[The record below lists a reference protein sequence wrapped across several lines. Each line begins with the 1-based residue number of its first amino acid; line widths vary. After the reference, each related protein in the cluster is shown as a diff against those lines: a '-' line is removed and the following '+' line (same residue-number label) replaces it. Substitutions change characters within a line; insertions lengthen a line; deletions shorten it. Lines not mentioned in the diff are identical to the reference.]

1 MQLIHQNSFFLMML
15 KQILN
20 LISFILLVVVLII
33 YFQIN
38 ISILL
43 KYLNHTPYLNKY
55 IHYEIFL
62 ILPFYISN
70 LLLKQFNHMKI
81 LLERD

>member
-1 MQLIHQNSFFLMML
+1 MQLIHQNSFFLMMP

-20 LISFILLVVVLII
+20 QFSFILLVVVLII

-38 ISILL
+38 ILILL
-43 KYLNHTPYLNKY
+43 KYLNHKPYLNKY

-62 ILPFYISN
+62 ILPFYISI

-81 LLERD
+81 WLEMD